1 MLASIPSEKHRPTF
15 YQQEPFEAF
24 LNDGNADPDRALCLP
39 HHYLEDTDR
48 NVLILHSSGT
58 TGMPKP
64 IYSSH
69 RYLLGFAACHNFVDL
84 AQAQAP
90 NVSTLPLYHVS
101 DCLLPFRPVLKSAGV
116 WISGSMPFPRSRHVP
131 RASPFLLSPD
141 GSFHR

>member
-1 MLASIPSEKHRPTF
+1 MLATIPSEKHRPTF
-15 YQQEPFEAF
+15 YHQEPFESF
-24 LNDGNADPDRALCLP
+24 LNYDNAGPDRPMCLP
-39 HHYLEDTDR
+39 HHYLTDSDR

-90 NVSTLPLYHVS
+90 NVSTLPLFHVS
-101 DCLLPFRPVLKSAGV
+101 NSSLK
-116 WISGSMPFPRSRHVP
+116 
-131 RASPFLLSPD
+131 
-141 GSFHR
+141 